1 MSNRW
6 FNVAIVVLWLASM
19 TWLIAEKVAPP
30 LRVGQRPTAAVDD
43 FQPARTPVA
52 WQLLLND
59 RPLGWAS
66 TDTLARP
73 DGVLELHNRV
83 HLDRL
88 PLRETAPWLARLLD
102 PQGRD
107 ERTPFDTDSRV
118 ELSDGQLLGFRTSVS
133 FGGIK
138 DAILVNGTVEDNEL
152 KLNVRAGELDYSTT
166 SELSNDTLVSDSLSP
181 RARLS
186 GLRVGQTWTEP
197 VYNPLRPPNS
207 PLEILHAMVDRLELT
222 AWQGE
227 MVKAAVVVYRDD
239 PGSDSKAARVTRARA
254 WVAPNG
260 DVLKQEV
267 TWLGVKLLF
276 VRLPPG
282 QNVEGIPPL

>member
-6 FNVAIVVLWLASM
+6 FNATIVLLWLASM

-30 LRVGQRPTAAVDD
+30 LLVGQRPVAAVDD
-43 FQPARTPVA
+43 VQPARTPVA

-66 TDTLARP
+66 TDSLERP
-73 DGVLELHNRV
+73 DGVVELRNRV

-88 PLRETAPWLARLLD
+88 PLREMAPWLAKLLD

-118 ELSDGQLLGFRTSVS
+118 ELSDGRLLGFRTSVS
-133 FGGIK
+133 FGELK
-138 DAILVNGTVEDNEL
+138 DAILVNGTVEGDQL
-152 KLNVRAGELDYSTT
+152 KLNVRAGELNYPAST
-166 SELSNDTLVSDSLSP
+166 ELSNDTLVGDSLSP

-186 GLRVGQTWTEP
+186 NLRVGQTWTEP

-207 PLEILHAMVDRLELT
+207 PLEILHATVDRQELI

-227 MVKAAVVVYRDD
+227 MIKAAVVIYRDD
-239 PGSDSKAARVTRARA
+239 PGSDSKASRLTRARA
-254 WVAPNG
+254 WVAPSG

-267 TWLGVKLLF
+267 SWLGVKLLF

-282 QNVEGIPPL
+282 QNVEGLP